1 MLIVYYI
8 ALVSNWSYTALVPK
22 DDTCAPLNCLYFSMK
37 KNALAVRFYDFF
49 SMETGS

>member
-22 DDTCAPLNCLYFSMK
+22 DDTCTPLNYL
-37 KNALAVRFYDFF
+37 
-49 SMETGS
+49 